1 MGRINGADVRVRGHL
16 CFVRRGVRAS
26 VRVRHCR
33 SYPKADD
40 LTDGFWDKFPP
51 LTDQA
56 FRDHFQE
63 GLQQYATLPRPHPAV
78 CRS

>member
-1 MGRINGADVRVRGHL
+1 M
-16 CFVRRGVRAS
+16 
-26 VRVRHCR
+26 RHCR

-63 GLQQYATLPRPHPAV
+63 GLQQYATYPWDHAGGLPQL
-78 CRS
+78 

>member
-1 MGRINGADVRVRGHL
+1 MCACHFSVGRAFVL
-16 CFVRRGVRAS
+16 CAPLC
-26 VRVRHCR
+26 HCR
-33 SYPKADD
+33 RYPKADD

-63 GLQQYATLPRPHPAV
+63 GLQQYATYPWDHTGGLPQLW
-78 CRS
+78 